1 MSSFLLLSYLSRHR
15 PSFLSQSFNLCSAFL
30 KKKLSL
36 INYPFCCL
44 LSCTFFG
51 KSLKLSKLP
60 ALYLHNKFTAMLWGW
75 NENMNLKLLYKLDNQ
90 YRNKTHPFVTLPFLY
105 FLSWASYMNDLSSPS
120 IIYSFPL
127 SLALVVTSFIQIKFT
142 YNTIHP
148 FKVYHSVVFSVFTE
162 VCNHHYNK
170 F

>member
-1 MSSFLLLSYLSRHR
+1 
-15 PSFLSQSFNLCSAFL
+15 
-30 KKKLSL
+30 
-36 INYPFCCL
+36 
-44 LSCTFFG
+44 
-51 KSLKLSKLP
+51 
-60 ALYLHNKFTAMLWGW
+60 
-75 NENMNLKLLYKLDNQ
+75 MNLKLLYKLDNQ

-170 F
+170 FQDVPSPQDRHRSMSRHIPFHMCHHHLQSTNLLSVSMDLPILDIFM